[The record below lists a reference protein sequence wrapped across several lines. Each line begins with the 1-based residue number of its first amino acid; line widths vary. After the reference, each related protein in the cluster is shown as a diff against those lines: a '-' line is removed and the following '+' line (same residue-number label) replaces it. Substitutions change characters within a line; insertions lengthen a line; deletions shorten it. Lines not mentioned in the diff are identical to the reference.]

1 MKKFFTLAIILT
13 IALTAGAQGYRK
25 WTFTNWSATTV
36 NNLAVEAQNG
46 VTGGA
51 WSDTEKANGDNPQI
65 GKCYWA
71 YNANLV
77 NDDGALLANGAPIAE
92 TEGLVFNSAYVSRR
106 SLAIAVDYPST
117 SLGDYAGPQYLWLGG
132 GNAKSA
138 SARIWCFAIPKVR
151 VGQKI
156 TFEVESH
163 KPADARGV
171 ALFVNDCTN
180 DELRIGDEFRPTA
193 KETHT
198 WEEGWTLPEGAT
210 VNDDGTVDIY
220 VYNTNGCHIYSI
232 EVGDNT
238 QKARVGYLY
247 EGDLAAELA
256 VPILNQSDRY
266 TLETIA
272 VGGALTMEQLT
283 AYDAIVVSS
292 TVANAEAISSLK
304 SIQPFVPTLNLNPA
318 LYEAWGYGTVSD
330 SETQFI
336 VVKNAGSSL
345 FTGLELIPDDS
356 SDEESVWVL
365 PMTDMVTLPCLTL
378 SGLFADDAIV
388 AVPYERPDA
397 VAIHQHN
404 MGHNG
409 YIFIPYTQQTLA
421 EAASPA
427 ILVNA
432 TNALINTKAKVTQA
446 AAPVISL
453 SYKDMV
459 TTVSLSS
466 TVPTAEIFYTLDG
479 TTPTEASTR
488 YTEPFSISTEGVTV
502 KAVARGDGY
511 LLSDPAE
518 QLVDLRRQAPMPTI
532 AIDEQDGITIVTLTA
547 PSEESAIYY
556 NYSGSTDQ
564 KKSTLYTEPISVSQL
579 GRTIYAFTV
588 AEGFVNSE
596 LASLDVRISN
606 PKVRIDVLAHMDA
619 NSADYNGGSTSTAY
633 FFSWGKD
640 KAAYPYFNVEEF
652 TLEDVEDPE
661 TGEVKEVKTY
671 TALNAEE
678 EKDFETGWMLRS
690 RGQLV
695 TWENLTSGTNY
706 GDKSGYNFAT
716 VDDENPYFPATKAI
730 LNLADKNT
738 TPGDGQSF
746 PYNAYIVSTQKFKGP
761 FDMVANIGSIVKPEN
776 EATHTI
782 VLQCS
787 VDGNQWDSQWETLGD
802 TIVIS
807 SRQRLTTNVVRSYDG
822 TDEVYV
828 RAYLCGNNSKV
839 GFYDIYIANEGEQS
853 KQLLADYA
861 SGISLLQT
869 TKVAEGIYTI
879 GGTRRSEMQRG
890 LNIVVDGNGNVRK
903 VLIK

>member
-1 MKKFFTLAIILT
+1 MKKLFTLQIILSM
-13 IALTAGAQGYRK
+13 ALIAGAQGYRK

-51 WSDTEKANGDNPQI
+51 WSDTEKANGDNPQP

-71 YNANLV
+71 YSADLV
-77 NDDGALLANGAPIAE
+77 NADGALLANGAPIAE

-156 TFEVESH
+156 TFELESH
-163 KPADARGV
+163 KPAESRGV

-180 DELRIGDEFRPTA
+180 DEFQIGEQFKPKE
-193 KETHT
+193 KETYT

-238 QKARVGYLY
+238 QKASVGYLY
-247 EGDLAAELA
+247 EGDPMAELA
-256 VPILNQSDRY
+256 LPNLSQSERY
-266 TLETIA
+266 TLETIDA
-272 VGGALTMEQLT
+272 NSALTMEQLT
-283 AYDAIVVSS
+283 AYDAVVISS
-292 TVANAEAISSLK
+292 TVANAEAISKLK
-304 SIQPFVPTLNLNPA
+304 GIQPFVPVLNLNPA
-318 LYEAWGYGTVSD
+318 LYEAWGYGTVDD
-330 SETQFI
+330 SGTQFA
-336 VVKNAGSSL
+336 VVKNPASSL
-345 FTGLELIPDDS
+345 FTGLELIPDDTA
-356 SDEESVWVL
+356 EEEGVMVL
-365 PMTDMVTLPCLTL
+365 PLTDMVTFPCLTL
-378 SGLFADDAIV
+378 KGLFADDAIV
-388 AVPYERPDA
+388 AVPYERPEA

-421 EAASPA
+421 EAVSPA
-427 ILVNA
+427 LLVNA
-432 TNALINTKAKVTQA
+432 ANALINTKAKVTQA
-446 AAPVISL
+446 AAPTISL
-453 SYKDMV
+453 SYKDLV
-459 TTVSLSS
+459 TTVTLNS
-466 TVPTAEIFYTLDG
+466 TVPAAEIFYTLDG
-479 TTPTEASTR
+479 STPTEASTL

-511 LLSDPAE
+511 LMSDPVE
-518 QLVDLRRQAPMPTI
+518 KLIDLRRQAAMPTI
-532 AIDEQDGITIVTLTA
+532 ATTQEDGVTIVTLTA
-547 PSEESAIYY
+547 PSEEATVYY
-556 NYSGSTDQ
+556 NYSGSTEQ
-564 KKSTLYTEPISVSQL
+564 KKSSPYTEPISVTQL
-579 GRTIYAFTV
+579 GRTIYAFTE

-596 LASLDVRISN
+596 LASLAVPISN

-619 NSADYNGGSTSTAY
+619 NSTDYNGGSTSTAY

-661 TGEVKEVKTY
+661 TGEVREVKTY

-678 EKDFETGWMLRS
+678 EKDFENGWMVRS

-706 GDKSGYNFAT
+706 GDKTGYNFAT
-716 VDDENPYFPATKAI
+716 VDEENPYFPATKAI
-730 LNLADKNT
+730 INLADKNT
-738 TPGDGQSF
+738 TPSDGQSF

-776 EATHTI
+776 EATHTV
-782 VLQCS
+782 VLQYS

-802 TIVIS
+802 TITIV

-853 KQLLADYA
+853 KQLLADYL
-861 SGISLLQT
+861 SGISQLNV
-869 TKVAEGIYTI
+869 TKAAEGIYTI
-879 GGTRRSEMQRG
+879 GGIRRSQMQRG

-903 VLIK
+903 VLVK